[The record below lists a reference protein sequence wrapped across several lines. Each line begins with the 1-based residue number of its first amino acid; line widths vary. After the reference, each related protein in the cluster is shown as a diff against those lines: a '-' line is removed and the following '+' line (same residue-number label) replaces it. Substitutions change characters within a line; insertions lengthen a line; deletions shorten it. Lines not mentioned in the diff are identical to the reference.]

1 MRMPVKAIKEE
12 APTVRARPLPV
23 TIAIVLLVLLSLGNL
38 LAPLLAPLISE
49 GIPTAA
55 VVLLLAIGAL
65 GIVGAVGLW
74 MLKRWALWLVIVVS
88 VLNILANATNITAP
102 NSAIYVVGFA
112 LVILLVVLPNS
123 RRAYS

>member
-23 TIAIVLLVLLSLGNL
+23 TIAIVLLVLLSLGN
-38 LAPLLAPLISE
+38 LLAPLISE